1 MTEQMC
7 MKTRKNALTVNK
19 IAQKKKKQ
27 RISRGIN

>member
-19 IAQKKKKQ
+19 IAQKKKQ

>member
-19 IAQKKKKQ
+19 IAQKKKTTHKQ
-27 RISRGIN
+27 RN